1 MEYPDQIRAYT
12 RKMEQ
17 SVEVQTCTDPQNG
30 ENRDSHDCI
39 TEHNGPI
46 LPNGQCSKTDCKKHG
61 KDDNVR
67 LTNGENEKAACSST
81 PHIDASL
88 PKPEVSNPVGIE
100 TFDGNVQYQF
110 GEPPPCECDE
120 CILENGDEIKP
131 PVKKFNRVSP
141 AGSNHVH

>member
-1 MEYPDQIRAYT
+1 
-12 RKMEQ
+12 MEQ

-30 ENRDSHDCI
+30 ENRDCDCI

-67 LTNGENEKAACSST
+67 LTNGENEKEACSST

-141 AGSNHVH
+141 VGSNHVH

>member
-17 SVEVQTCTDPQNG
+17 SVEVQTCTDHQNG

-39 TEHNGPI
+39 TDHNGPI

-67 LTNGENEKAACSST
+67 LTNGENEKEACSST

-141 AGSNHVH
+141 VGSNHVH